1 MWASNGERPP
11 SAPILLS
18 SDAFDERD
26 RFDAWREELML
37 RVMRVDVDVPDK
49 RSFHTRLRM
58 LHLPNV
64 SIIERRS
71 TPSVVTRTAEF
82 VRWSARLY
90 AFPPRQRNDVRVIR
104 QPSTGPASRAMATV
118 KSRFRFC
125 TTRRAMRTSSSP
137 RPASNPTIPARSSL
151 AATPGFTTASTRR
164 FSPAERRPLIGRPA
178 FMSAVMEHSPSR
190 LRPRRRR
197 SPPGR

>member
-1 MWASNGERPP
+1 VVKRRPLPPVSSELTGRACNDASNRGMRREPGSLALASRTDWRQNLQRTSVDWGPYRRLADNGVRGAISILASNGERPP

-71 TPSVVTRTAEF
+71 TPSVVTRTAEL
-82 VRWSARLY
+82 VRDGDDSLVVSLPWRKSIETRIRL
-90 AFPPRQRNDVRVIR
+90 RV
-104 QPSTGPASRAMATV
+104 ASRA
-118 KSRFRFC
+118 
-125 TTRRAMRTSSSP
+125 RRGDHP
-137 RPASNPTIPARSSL
+137 L
-151 AATPGFTTASTRR
+151 AQ
-164 FSPAERRPLIGRPA
+164 
-178 FMSAVMEHSPSR
+178 
-190 LRPRRRR
+190 
-197 SPPGR
+197 